1 MKMLLTANKVRA
13 IADAAATEKD
23 LEILFRSHK
32 IRFSWTTAPG
42 FLAARVPVRSGS
54 VLVYRTCSRSAPFRV
69 RACLP
74 DLQPLRPVPGPFRR
88 SGFRSGFRSAG
99 LHPLRRSRSRRPR
112 STPGI
117 LINGGIKQ

>member
-69 RACLP
+69 RSVAPVSAPVSAPPACI
-74 DLQPLRPVPGPFRR
+74 
-88 SGFRSGFRSAG
+88 RSAG
-99 LHPLRRSRSRRPR
+99 PVPVVPVLHPEY
-112 STPGI
+112 
-117 LINGGIKQ
+117 